1 MAEVIY
7 NWPNASASLVAG
19 ANITLSSGSG
29 NITVIGGVN
38 TGATT
43 FVAGVSTAGNSAG
56 TTGTVNNQIM
66 FFGGTNVTLSESKN
80 ANSATISVVGP
91 VISNSIGVSSG
102 GNTAGTT
109 GMVTGQNIRYALVGG
124 SNVTL
129 SQSINGSSGTVTIN
143 VQQTTNILQ
152 ATISGNT
159 SGALAGISSGTL
171 TLAGGNNITLSQAG
185 NAVTISAFNES
196 QSIGV
201 SNLGHT
207 DGTTGLASAANV
219 QYVMVG
225 GRNITLSQSLN
236 VGSGGGTV
244 TIDGMLPGEN
254 IQTVGTQVSV
264 GSMTQFYAPIN
275 HVHAGVPTAGVS
287 TMGNTAGSTAVLAGN
302 VYLVGGNHI
311 TLSMST
317 DASNG
322 MTISI
327 VGV

>member
-1 MAEVIY
+1 VAEVLY
-7 NWPNASASLVAG
+7 NFANASASLVAG

-43 FVAGVSTAGNSAG
+43 FALGVSTDGNSAG
-56 TTGTVNNQIM
+56 TTGTVNLQAELV
-66 FFGGTNVTLSESKN
+66 GGNNITLSESKN
-80 ANSATISVVGP
+80 GQSATISFVGP
-91 VISNSIGVSSG
+91 TDAQSIGMSNI

-109 GMVTGQNIRYALVGG
+109 GVVTGSNFRYLFAGG

-129 SQSINGSSGTVTIN
+129 SQSINGSLGTLTIN
-143 VQQTTNILQ
+143 VQQTTELLA

-185 NAVTISAFNES
+185 NAVTISAFTES
-196 QSIGV
+196 QSFGM
-201 SNLGHT
+201 SNLGNT
-207 DGTTGLASAANV
+207 DGTTGIASGSNMQFLLA
-219 QYVMVG
+219 G

-236 VGSGGGTV
+236 GSSGTI
-244 TIDGMLPGEN
+244 TIDGMIPSELVMPVWTAN
-254 IQTVGTQVSV
+254 AS
-264 GSMTQFYAPIN
+264 GSLTQFYAIGN
-275 HVHAGVPTAGVS
+275 HSHAGVPTAGVS
-287 TMGNTAGSTAVLAGN
+287 SLGNTAGSTGVLPGN
-302 VYLVGGNHI
+302 IVLVGGNHI